1 MPVLSGLHST
11 GSAMSESSAVYTE
24 TSEMAGKGK
33 PGEARGSAVAPNRL
47 FNLPIGLISCRF
59 SAVWDSVS

>member
-1 MPVLSGLHST
+1 
-11 GSAMSESSAVYTE
+11 MSESSAVYTE